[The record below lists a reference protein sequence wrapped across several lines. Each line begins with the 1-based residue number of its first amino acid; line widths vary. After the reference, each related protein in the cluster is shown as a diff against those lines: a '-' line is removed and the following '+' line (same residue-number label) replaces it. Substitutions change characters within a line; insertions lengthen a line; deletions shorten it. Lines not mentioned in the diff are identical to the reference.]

1 MFIWFCSKMYRCRWF
16 FRLFKKS
23 LRESFRNEKAKSR
36 SRWWIKKWPVV
47 KIGEIMV
54 HRIFSKNRQLET
66 YTNRANSIKKILK
79 STPKKT
85 CNSQL
90 EESFP
95 GVKPLENSKDV
106 PFSPMSAKKRLDD
119 DRQGKVPS
127 LRSLTDGIATN
138 HKRKVYHY
146 QSLLE
151 AEVFEMSLL

>member
-95 GVKPLENSKDV
+95 ETKPLENLF
-106 PFSPMSAKKRLDD
+106 PRTFL
-119 DRQGKVPS
+119 S
-127 LRSLTDGIATN
+127 LRCRQRND
-138 HKRKVYHY
+138 
-146 QSLLE
+146 
-151 AEVFEMSLL
+151 